1 MEEAENLEPRGRI
14 DSKYLIKEKLGS
26 GGQANV
32 FLVTKI
38 GETKQ
43 YAAKVFKKENNNS
56 IDIEIKI
63 LKELKQYNNKYIIN
77 IIEDGNEEIAGRH

>member
-32 FLVTKI
+32 FLVTKE
-38 GETKQ
+38 GDTQE
-43 YAAKVFKKENNNS
+43 YAAKVFKKKKRFC
-56 IDIEIKI
+56 D
-63 LKELKQYNNKYIIN
+63 
-77 IIEDGNEEIAGRH
+77 